1 MLQFALG
8 EDQSGG
14 SLATRLTVEDLRTD
28 EYLLPQY
35 IYMQD
40 IRWFTD
46 HEYDPIIVPVHLC
59 S

>member
-8 EDQSGG
+8 EEQSGG
-14 SLATRLTVEDLRTD
+14 SLATRLIVEDLRTD

-35 IYMQD
+35 IYV
-40 IRWFTD
+40 RYTLVTD
-46 HEYDPIIVPVHLC
+46 DEYDPIIVPVHLC